1 LFDQNGDGIIDRR
14 ELREGFNALNI
25 GLKLNEIDDLMT
37 IVSTRPD
44 GKISYDD
51 FIAKMDANIRH
62 RHEYVKTNVDEALF
76 KKINDCLVYSGE
88 SLFEAMKYADMNDS
102 DTIVRE
108 DLARVF
114 KRLGLS
120 TIEPN
125 LPTIMKIGGV
135 TDKQERIDIYDF
147 SKRFNAELTK

>member
-1 LFDQNGDGIIDRR
+1 
-14 ELREGFNALNI
+14 
-25 GLKLNEIDDLMT
+25 
-37 IVSTRPD
+37 
-44 GKISYDD
+44 
-51 FIAKMDANIRH
+51 
-62 RHEYVKTNVDEALF
+62 
-76 KKINDCLVYSGE
+76 
-88 SLFEAMKYADMNDS
+88 MNDS

>member
-1 LFDQNGDGIIDRR
+1 
-14 ELREGFNALNI
+14 
-25 GLKLNEIDDLMT
+25 MT
-37 IVSTRPD
+37 IVSSKSN

-51 FIAKMDANIRH
+51 FIAMMDANIRH

-88 SLFEAMKYADMNDS
+88 SLFDALKYADINDS
-102 DTIVRE
+102 DTIARE

-125 LPTIMKIGGV
+125 LPTIMKIGGI
-135 TDKQERIDIYDF
+135 TEKQERIDIHDF
-147 SKRFNAELTK
+147 SKRFSAELTKQL